1 MKPKIGIYPA
11 AFDPVHKGHLAFA
24 RAAKQKYGLDKVYFL
39 IEPNPKHKQGVKAF
53 EHRTNMVHLAT
64 ANETGFGVIVLD
76 LQEFDI
82 RHVWPRITSRFI
94 GSELFMLIG
103 NNPVKRLAAWPHTT
117 EFGKQAPTFI
127 IAKRHKPKSEIKK
140 SLETLLKTKKIDLPY
155 EILDSSYETYDSPNI
170 RKQVKAGEQ
179 PEALPQVVFEYV
191 RRNGLYI
198 SGSS

>member
-24 RAAKQKYGLDKVYFL
+24 HAVKDKYGLDKVYFL
-39 IEPNPKHKQGVKAF
+39 PEPTPKHKQGVKAL

-64 ANETGFGVIVLD
+64 ANEPGFGVVMLD
-76 LQEFDI
+76 VQELDI
-82 RHVWPRITSRFI
+82 RYIWPRITSRFL

-127 IAKRHKPKSEIKK
+127 IAKRHKTKTEIKK
-140 SLETLLKTKKIDLPY
+140 SLNTLLKTKKLDLSY
-155 EILDSSYETYDSPNI
+155 EILDTDYPTYGSQAI
-170 RKQVKAGEQ
+170 RTQIKQGNT
-179 PEALPQVVFEYV
+179 PDALPYEVQEYIT
-191 RRNGLYI
+191 RNKLYI
-198 SGSS
+198 SGAD